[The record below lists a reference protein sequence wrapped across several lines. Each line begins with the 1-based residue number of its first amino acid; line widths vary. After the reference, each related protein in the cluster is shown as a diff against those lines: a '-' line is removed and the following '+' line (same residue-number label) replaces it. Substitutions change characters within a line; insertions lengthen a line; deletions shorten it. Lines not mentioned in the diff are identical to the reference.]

1 MLIKRVDSVLNPKAA
16 VTVENGIS
24 DASTTSRFE
33 KPNPIEYP
41 EFFREGMGTE
51 NVGPLL
57 RSFVQMLRPYR
68 ILEIGAGYTTPFLL
82 EGLVNNERVFNDGNL
97 EPEYF
102 RSYKDDPKLVIID
115 DMSLG
120 ELRAVPGMEGILN
133 SKYVE
138 LEAGRFQ
145 GKAKEL
151 ALKHGS
157 FDFVWYD
164 CGGPPDYE
172 IFMEEFWPICSRFV
186 FFHFTYREGKPNK
199 NMEIILRGANA
210 TEYRRLDIVEPH
222 KRRQGSVTVIEKL
235 SHADDVD

>member
-51 NVGPLL
+51 
-57 RSFVQMLRPYR
+57 MLASYCVHSCKCFGSR
-68 ILEIGAGYTTPFLL
+68 ILEIGADIPRPLL

-151 ALKHGS
+151 ALKYGS
-157 FDFVWYD
+157 FDFCLV
-164 CGGPPDYE
+164 
-172 IFMEEFWPICSRFV
+172 
-186 FFHFTYREGKPNK
+186 
-199 NMEIILRGANA
+199 
-210 TEYRRLDIVEPH
+210 
-222 KRRQGSVTVIEKL
+222 
-235 SHADDVD
+235 